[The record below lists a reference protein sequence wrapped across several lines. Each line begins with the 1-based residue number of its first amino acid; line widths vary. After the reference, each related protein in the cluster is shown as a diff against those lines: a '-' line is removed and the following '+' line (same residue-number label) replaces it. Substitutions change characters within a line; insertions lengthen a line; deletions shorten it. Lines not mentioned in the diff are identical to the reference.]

1 MDHANCKPLL
11 VSNTKAKQ
19 LIDVGN
25 TKYWELVKAGKI
37 KIVDVGGRS
46 MAVYASLEALANLAA
61 E

>member
-1 MDHANCKPLL
+1 MDHIDWKPLL

-19 LIDVGN
+19 VIGVGN

-37 KIVDVGGRS
+37 KTVDVGGRS
-46 MAVYASLEALANLAA
+46 MAIYASLEALANPAA

>member
-1 MDHANCKPLL
+1 MDHTNGKPLL

-37 KIVDVGGRS
+37 KTVEVGGRS
-46 MAVYASLEALANLAA
+46 MAVYASLEALAQTPD
-61 E
+61 